1 MADDAIPPDIAAMSF
16 EEALAELEGI
26 VRELEGGT
34 AKLDGAIKSYERGA
48 LLKRHCEAKLR
59 EAQAKVE
66 KIVIAS
72 DGTASS
78 EPADID

>member
-1 MADDAIPPDIAAMSF
+1 MAEGAIPPDIAAMSF

-48 LLKRHCEAKLR
+48 LLKKHCEAQLR

-72 DGTASS
+72 DGSVGT
-78 EPADID
+78 EPADLD